1 MRTQRQIT
9 DMKGLPILISN
20 SYAKK
25 NRQLSA
31 FICCSVMKKPTLG
44 GFFHGHLD
52 AINYLLNLLITKA
65 RSVVVGWL
73 GLASQSQLAG

>member
-9 DMKGLPILISN
+9 DMKGLQILISN

-31 FICCSVMKKPTLG
+31 FICCVVMKKPTLG

-65 RSVVVGWL
+65 HSVVVGWL
-73 GLASQSQLAG
+73 GLA